1 MIEATY
7 AALKSLLEGTG
18 LPVHDSAVVN
28 AEDELVRGTYLILF
42 APVPEDV
49 EARYSLGVTAA
60 GVAEFDY
67 DLRIVGATFSA
78 LLRAQDRV
86 RDAVVGKYLLVPGR
100 QPSRLRMEFG
110 GSELDR
116 SVKPGLWVC
125 DTGILFTSRPG
136 LRAGGS

>member
-7 AALKSLLEGTG
+7 TALKSLLETTL

-28 AEDELVRGTYLILF
+28 DQDELERATYLILF
-42 APVPEDV
+42 APVPDDV
-49 EARYSLGVTAA
+49 ESRYSMGVTSD

-67 DLRIVGATFSA
+67 DLRIVGAAFSA
-78 LLRAQDRV
+78 LLKAQDRV
-86 RDAVVGKYLLVPGR
+86 RNTIVGKYLTVPGR
-100 QPSRLRMEFG
+100 QPSRMRMEFG
-110 GSELDR
+110 KSELDR

-136 LRAGGS
+136 GS